1 MAAHRRQHP
10 VTDGADAVEAMA
22 SPGRTGPVQRFVLFQ
37 RGDSSQVACQISRIL
52 YVSTGDHGAIL
63 HFGGNSQVNVQQSFD
78 EVLAMLKAIEE

>member
-1 MAAHRRQHP
+1 M
-10 VTDGADAVEAMA
+10 
-22 SPGRTGPVQRFVLFQ
+22 LFQ